1 MFPPSERY
9 YRCYR
14 CFTKFAP
21 DGEPSGDGTKRSMP
35 TSSDPLKE
43 SPSIP
48 GESRSR
54 AEIVDTRLELDE
66 RGTKYAV
73 ETFEVRI
80 KNRSD
85 TPLRVT
91 RITLTFDGDEEKTTP
106 KDELVVPPNQTET
119 ADIHWDWIHPDQN
132 SVTIDVRSDGETVAT
147 ADVTIS
153 MP

>member
-1 MFPPSERY
+1 M
-9 YRCYR
+9 
-14 CFTKFAP
+14 
-21 DGEPSGDGTKRSMP
+21 
-35 TSSDPLKE
+35 
-43 SPSIP
+43 
-48 GESRSR
+48 
-54 AEIVDTRLELDE
+54 DTRLELDE